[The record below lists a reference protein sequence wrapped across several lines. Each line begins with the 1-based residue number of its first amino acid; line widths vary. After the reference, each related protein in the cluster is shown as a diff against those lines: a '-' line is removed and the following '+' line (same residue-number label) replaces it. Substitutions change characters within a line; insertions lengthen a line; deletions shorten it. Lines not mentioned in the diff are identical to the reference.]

1 MVDSWGKFSDG
12 LLAGNT
18 MQMGLLDECLLI
30 SVDSQDPD
38 AHFRGQYCAVSI
50 GMKPKSRQALEE
62 GYDEEEEEEEE
73 GVEVMIPE
81 LHIANMKGVLKM
93 ALPYNIMA
101 TCIPSTCT
109 KEEYRTSLVDQLN
122 NSGLT
127 LSTLECQTK
136 DLPTLRYNAADI
148 IMIITLVVLG
158 ILVLVGTVAD
168 VWIQNSENREA
179 AQGPLRYFIVFSF
192 YTNLSKIFRINV
204 KENEEVISCLHGIRA
219 LSMCWVVFAHS
230 FLLSITASANKSL
243 VTQMVAEH
251 PYFYQIIL
259 NGYPSV
265 DTFFVMSG
273 LLVSYNVM
281 KEYQRTS
288 RFNAPL
294 YYIHRFI
301 RLAPP
306 IMLLC
311 GFFAVFPP
319 LFVQGSVSPIMTTK
333 GNMVD
338 NCIKYWW
345 RDSFF
350 LSNVFIGQ
358 KDGQTCLPVC
368 WYTAVDFQLYI
379 ITPLMLLPIVCFRRP
394 RAIVFVSWLLIS
406 VIVPMSIIAGY
417 QLPPTNVMDTTL
429 QALGDSMKYVYT
441 KPWCR
446 ASPYL
451 AGIGL
456 GYFLRVVD
464 KEKVQL
470 KWWQAVL
477 GWIAALAT
485 MSAVVFGLKDYN
497 TLTMKPHEYVP
508 AISILYG
515 GLHRLAWGVAVAWMI
530 YACHMG
536 YGGPINSLLGHPIWQ
551 PLSRL
556 TYPIFLIA
564 LNVQTIYYSYYSRL
578 PIYFTPFYKLM
589 ETAGILLISSFGGVL
604 LSLLAESPVLGLE
617 KLLLRKPTTSTTTT
631 TTIIKFT

>member
-1 MVDSWGKFSDG
+1 MGITQSLLMLLLFTSVNAAVGPAAVAHRAPSASLSDAQETLLNDAMRIMKPEMEAAQENSDLSLGVVQETAHKVLPPPLWKIFFEELPELMSKSNYKPEAQAEFESLPNFNWLEKLTLYYLPNTTNVSPECRRDVNAISAAIAKEDSWAQKMVDSWGKFSDG

-62 GYDEEEEEEEE
+62 GYEEEEEEEE
-73 GVEVMIPE
+73 ERVEVMIPE

-122 NSGLT
+122 NSGLA

-243 VTQMVAEH
+243 VTQ
-251 PYFYQIIL
+251 
-259 NGYPSV
+259 
-265 DTFFVMSG
+265 
-273 LLVSYNVM
+273 
-281 KEYQRTS
+281 
-288 RFNAPL
+288 
-294 YYIHRFI
+294 
-301 RLAPP
+301 
-306 IMLLC
+306 
-311 GFFAVFPP
+311 
-319 LFVQGSVSPIMTTK
+319 
-333 GNMVD
+333 
-338 NCIKYWW
+338 
-345 RDSFF
+345 
-350 LSNVFIGQ
+350 
-358 KDGQTCLPVC
+358 
-368 WYTAVDFQLYI
+368 
-379 ITPLMLLPIVCFRRP
+379 
-394 RAIVFVSWLLIS
+394 
-406 VIVPMSIIAGY
+406 
-417 QLPPTNVMDTTL
+417 
-429 QALGDSMKYVYT
+429 
-441 KPWCR
+441 
-446 ASPYL
+446 
-451 AGIGL
+451 
-456 GYFLRVVD
+456 
-464 KEKVQL
+464 
-470 KWWQAVL
+470 WQAVL
-477 GWIAALAT
+477 GWIVALAT

-631 TTIIKFT
+631 TTTIKFT